1 MAISQRAG
9 MHLLG
14 NKQWNW
20 HISGELLSWQN
31 YTVSDAPVDEQVV
44 AALLLPVCAC
54 LTATCV

>member
-1 MAISQRAG
+1 
-9 MHLLG
+9 MHLPG

-31 YTVSDAPVDEQVV
+31 YTVSDARVDEQVL

-54 LTATCV
+54 LTATCVGR